1 MRQVTEASQK
11 ECLNRLFFRILG
23 DQEAAAW
30 LTEQRMD
37 KVEELRNRFSEKKL
51 ALVSFD
57 VDRIKDFVFETTK
70 PLEIQGAS
78 KMVEGMDGEGYIIKD
93 VLSSKELELTF
104 DNILF
109 AGGGTGLMIVP
120 AEHASALSDK
130 IESRFAAETGTG
142 SCTVAYMVFDPHEL
156 VQGPDIKS
164 TEKKIFPGVD
174 LIAAKGSL
182 PISFGEI
189 MRLLADK
196 LREAKEEKMIF
207 HHSPLPG
214 FIHRCESCGIEAA
227 IENDP
232 IRPED
237 SQNRICC
244 HCLRKRTKARDERD
258 KLEGMPQERALT
270 INDIADQDKHGYYA
284 VVYADANN
292 MGSILFEMKT
302 MADYALFS
310 LAVTDVLRTTTDDL
324 VIEQKLNKCYQAPV
338 IGGDDIL
345 FIVPAQKAARLT
357 QGLMEKVKEGF
368 EKKTNETGMTGSL
381 KESLRGIGMSVGFV
395 IVPAHFAIRYAVDYA
410 EALLCS
416 AKKGRKDKGEDC
428 IDFLVVKDA
437 SPLNLAIDE
446 LRGAEFRREAQAWRV
461 DLTHKPVTVSEFNG
475 MLSCVETLHE
485 SGVPQSQLHQ
495 IKTFLQQESPK
506 VASMLTRCQM
516 VRVKAW
522 HKFRDLIDR
531 IGSEDAEQKDLT
543 QQDVEQIVSGMRILC
558 KLDKESENYE
568 SGFLDLMELYEF
580 REE

>member
-1 MRQVTEASQK
+1 MKQVTEASQRDR
-11 ECLNRLFFRILG
+11 LNRLFFRILG

-37 KVEELRNRFSEKKL
+37 KVEELRNRFSEKKV

-57 VDRIKDFVFETTK
+57 VDCIKNFVFETTK

-78 KMVEGMDGEGYIIKD
+78 KMVEGMDAEGYIMKD
-93 VLSSKELELTF
+93 ILSSKELGLTF

-120 AEHASALSDK
+120 AEQVSALSDK
-130 IESRFAAETGTG
+130 IKARFADKTGTG
-142 SCTVAYMVFDPHEL
+142 SCTVTYMVFAPHEL
-156 VQGPDIKS
+156 VQGPDITS
-164 TEKKIFPGVD
+164 TDKAIFSGVD
-174 LIAAKGSL
+174 LIAAQDSL

-237 SQNRICC
+237 SQNKICC

-258 KLEGMPQERALT
+258 KLEGMPQKTALT

-324 VIEQKLNKCYQAPV
+324 VIEQKLNGCYQAPI
-338 IGGDDIL
+338 IGGDDIF

-357 QGLMEKVKEGF
+357 QGLMEKVREGF
-368 EKKTNETGMTGSL
+368 KKKSNETGITDNL
-381 KESLRGIGMSVGFV
+381 AKRLLDIGMSVGFV
-395 IVPAHFAIRYAVDYA
+395 IVPAHFVIRYAVDYA

-437 SPLNLAIDE
+437 SPLKLAIDE
-446 LRGAEFRREAQAWRV
+446 LRKSEFRRKAHAWRV
-461 DLTHKPVTVSEFNG
+461 DLTHKPVTVSEFNR
-475 MLSCVETLHE
+475 MLSCVDALHE

-506 VASMLTRCQM
+506 VASMLTRCQI

-522 HKFRDLIDR
+522 QRFRDSISR
-531 IGSEDAEQKDLT
+531 IGCKDVEQKDLT

-558 KLDKESENYE
+558 KPDKEIENYE

>member
-23 DQEAAAW
+23 DQKAAAW
-30 LTEQRMD
+30 LAEQRMD
-37 KVEELRNRFSEKKL
+37 KVEELRTRFSEKKV

-57 VDRIKDFVFETTK
+57 VDCIKDFVFETTK

-78 KMVEGMDGEGYIIKD
+78 KMVEGMDAEGYIMKD
-93 VLSSKELELTF
+93 LLSSKELDLTF

-120 AEHASALSDK
+120 AAQASALSDK
-130 IESRFAAETGTG
+130 IKTQFADKTGTG
-142 SCTVAYMVFDPHEL
+142 SCTVTYTVFAPHEL
-156 VQGPDIKS
+156 VQGPDITS
-164 TEKKIFPGVD
+164 TDKDIFPGVD
-174 LIAAKGSL
+174 LIAAKDSL

-196 LREAKEEKMIF
+196 LREAKEEKITF

-214 FIHRCESCGIEAA
+214 FIRRCESCGIEAA
-227 IENDP
+227 IKGDP
-232 IRPED
+232 IRPKD
-237 SQNRICC
+237 SKNRICSY
-244 HCLRKRTKARDERD
+244 CLEKRNKGRNKRD
-258 KLEGMPQERALT
+258 KLERTLRSTALT

-310 LAVTDVLRTTTDDL
+310 WAVTDVLRTTTDDL
-324 VIEQKLNKCYQAPV
+324 IIEQKLNGCYQAPV

-357 QGLMEKVKEGF
+357 QGLMEKVREGF
-368 EKKTNETGMTGSL
+368 KKKIDETEMTGNL
-381 KESLRGIGMSVGFV
+381 AESLRGIGMSVGFV

-410 EALLCS
+410 EAVLHS
-416 AKKGRKDKGEDC
+416 AKKGRNDKGEDC
-428 IDFLVVKDA
+428 IDYLVVKDA

-446 LRGAEFRREAQAWRV
+446 LRKAEFRREGRAWQV
-461 DLTHKPVTVSEFNG
+461 DLTCKPVTVSEFNG
-475 MLSCVETLHE
+475 MLSCAEALHE
-485 SGVPQSQLHQ
+485 SGMPQSQLHQ

-506 VASMLTRCQM
+506 VTSMLTRCQI

-522 HKFRDLIDR
+522 HKFRDLIGR
-531 IGSEDAEQKDLT
+531 NGSEDAEQKDLT
-543 QQDVEQIVSGMRILC
+543 QQDVEQIVSEMRILC
-558 KLDKESENYE
+558 KLDKESEKYE
-568 SGFLDLMELYEF
+568 SGFLDLMEIYEF
-580 REE
+580 QEE